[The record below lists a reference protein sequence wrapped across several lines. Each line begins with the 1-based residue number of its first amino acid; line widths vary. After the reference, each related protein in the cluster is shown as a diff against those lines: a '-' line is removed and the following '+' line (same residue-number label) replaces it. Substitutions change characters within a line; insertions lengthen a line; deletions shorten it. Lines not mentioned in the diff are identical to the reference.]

1 MIILPKG
8 TEVLLSEKGHYNFY
22 YPTGDKYILKEDTK
36 ATPLSWV
43 GPRGATAY
51 KIASSDGPKIVWK
64 FSSNNIAI
72 T

>member
-22 YPTGDKYILKEDTK
+22 YPTGDKCILEEDTK

-43 GPRGATAY
+43 GPRGAIAY
-51 KIASSDGPKIVWK
+51 NIICGGETKIVWK
-64 FSSNNIAI
+64 FASSNTVI